1 MSFLQKLPENSRI
14 NFPNFRM
21 SGQVK
26 AEYDFEAQPGSGEM
40 SISAGEILT
49 VIRRNVEGGWM
60 EGRNSRG
67 QVGLFP
73 ESYVVPHFGA
83 PPTAPPVCSDD
94 FEFESLKKR
103 HANSIFRV

>member
-1 MSFLQKLPENSRI
+1 
-14 NFPNFRM
+14 M

-40 SISAGEILT
+40 SITAGEILT

-60 EGRNSRG
+60 EGSNSRG

-73 ESYVVPHFGA
+73 ESYVTPHYG
-83 PPTAPPVCSDD
+83 PPPSAPPV
-94 FEFESLKKR
+94 R
-103 HANSIFRV
+103 SIFIFIFVTHG